1 MNDAAATWKGT
12 WGDRCCSPGAAVRLL
27 LRPSLLSRS
36 STWEIYFCCTT
47 GDAQTIPGN
56 HRCHQTCHS
65 HQPRAAGAAPR
76 AQAALG
82 CCLRDARQQKGAG
95 RGLHRRGLSNP
106 KMLPPPAG
114 GEEGQEFTGGGSP
127 GGTSMPRPLASPP
140 ASGPRSRVFQGA
152 TESRAPLEKGCHQ
165 DAHDSAMWV
174 CLWGYRCSAADRTC
188 WPWGWGG
195 CGCFPPAEDTSQFVS
210 VG

>member
-1 MNDAAATWKGT
+1 MLLSG
-12 WGDRCCSPGAAVRLL
+12 RCRPLPPH
-27 LRPSLLSRS
+27 PSLLSRS
-36 STWEIYFCCTT
+36 STWEIYFCCIT

-82 CCLRDARQQKGAG
+82 CCLREARQQKGAG
-95 RGLHRRGLSNP
+95 RGLHRRGVSNP
-106 KMLPPPAG
+106 KMLPPQQEGRKG
-114 GEEGQEFTGGGSP
+114 GHSRGEAAPVAPPCPVPWLHLLHRGHTHECFKVPRSLGHLWRRDVTEMPTTQPCGSVFGGSIC
-127 GGTSMPRPLASPP
+127 
-140 ASGPRSRVFQGA
+140 F
-152 TESRAPLEKGCHQ
+152 
-165 DAHDSAMWV
+165 
-174 CLWGYRCSAADRTC
+174 WGYRRGAADRTC
-188 WPWGWGG
+188 WAWGWGG